1 MRPFRPF
8 GEAAQSDYES
18 LRRAVLEGRALS
30 GAAALRF
37 ERRGLAGLILCP
49 VSEPSFEVEIVSAS
63 RPAWSPYEDPRPSA
77 LARGYALL
85 LGHEGPETLRREV
98 H

>member
-1 MRPFRPF
+1 MRQFRPF
-8 GEAAQSDYES
+8 AEAAQSDYEA

-37 ERRGLAGLILCP
+37 ERRGLAGLIICP
-49 VSEPSFEVEIVSAS
+49 VSDPSFDVEIVGAN
-63 RPAWSPYEDPRPSA
+63 RPAWSPYEDPRESA
-77 LARGYALL
+77 LTQGYALL
-85 LGHEGPETLRREV
+85 LGHADQETLRREV